1 MSDIYILMIVALAVL
16 AVADLIVGVSND
28 AVNFLNSAIG
38 SKAVSF
44 RTIMIV
50 ASLGIAAGAIFSSG
64 LMEVARKGIFVPGEF
79 YFDEI
84 MIIFMAVMITD
95 ILLLDFFNTLG
106 MPTSTTVSIVF
117 ELLGAAVCVALIK
130 ISADANLSV
139 ADLGDYINTK
149 KAGEIIA
156 GILLSV
162 VVAFSV
168 GALVQ
173 YISRLLLSFNFEK
186 KAKWVGALFGGVALT
201 AILYFIFIK
210 GIKGTN
216 YAKTIV
222 EILYEGGA
230 EGLLDWANTYFNA
243 SFETVKDLVDAKKDL
258 FKINPNTGTVALTL
272 RGFLETNV
280 PLIVSV
286 GFVILSLVSFTIIQ
300 VFKTNIYR
308 LIIVVGTFALALAFA
323 GNDLV
328 NFIGVP
334 IAALKAYEAWS
345 ASGELPHEFSMAV
358 LGGKAE
364 TPTLLLLAAGI
375 IMVLTLW
382 FSSKARN
389 VVKTSI
395 DLSRQGE
402 GDEKFRPNFLSR
414 GVVRSTV
421 FLSEIISSITP
432 QSFKKVSDKQFDQ
445 ESIEVNTFTAK
456 QEDLPAFDMVR
467 AAVNLMVAGVL
478 ISIATSM
485 KLPLSTTYVTF
496 MVAMGTSLAD
506 RAWGT
511 ESAVY
516 RVAGVLNVIGGWFFT
531 AISAFLAAA
540 TIAFLLHLHLPSML
554 AILLALAIFL
564 LVRNT
569 IKYRNKTRAERA
581 EDRLKKSESSS
592 IKGVIEES
600 ADNIKSFVNRG
611 NKIYGQTIDSLA
623 KYDLTALK
631 KSRKGIAKLETEVEE
646 LRDSIFYF
654 IKNLDESSVGAS
666 NFYISILGYLE
677 DITQSLEYIAK
688 VSHKHV
694 NNNHK
699 KLRFNQIKDLKEI
712 EDHLDDFYK
721 NIKSVFDNREFAT
734 LNDIIAEKQELFT
747 IVSDKINKQVARTRT
762 EESSPK
768 NTTLYFG
775 LLTET
780 KDLITATMNLL
791 ITYRDHQD

>member
-1 MSDIYILMIVALAVL
+1 MDDIYIWMIGALAVL
-16 AVADLIVGVSND
+16 AIADLIVGVSND

-38 SKAVSF
+38 SKAISF

-50 ASLGIAAGAIFSSG
+50 ASVGIAAGAIFSSG

-130 ISADANLSV
+130 ISADATLSV
-139 ADLGDYINTK
+139 VDIGNFINTK
-149 KAGEIIA
+149 KAGEIIL

-173 YISRLLLSFNFEK
+173 YLSRLLLSFKFEE

-216 YAKTIV
+216 YAKEIV
-222 EILYEGGA
+222 DIVTKDS
-230 EGLLDWANTYFNA
+230 GLAFLDWANLYFE
-243 SFETVKDLVDAKKDL
+243 SSYETLKDLAKAKKDL
-258 FKINPNTGTVALTL
+258 FEIDPEAGTIGMTL

-280 PLIVSV
+280 LPIMVS
-286 GFVILSLVSFTIIQ
+286 GFALLSLLSYIIM
-300 VFKTNIYR
+300 VFFKTNIYR
-308 LIIVVGTFALALAFA
+308 IIIIVGTFALALAFA

-334 IAALKAYEAWS
+334 IAAWEGYQKWS
-345 ASGELPHEFSMAV
+345 VSGAPAGEFLMTS
-358 LGGKAE
+358 LSGKAE
-364 TPTLLLLAAGI
+364 TPTLLLLGAGL

-382 FSSKARN
+382 FSAKARN

-395 DLSRQGE
+395 DLSRQGD
-402 GDEKFRPNFLSR
+402 GDERFNPNFLSR
-414 GVVRSTV
+414 GVVRGTV
-421 FLSEIISSITP
+421 LVSEYISAITP
-432 QSFKKVSDKQFDQ
+432 KAFKSFADKQFEEQ
-445 ESIEVNTFTAK
+445 APSVAVRK
-456 QEDLPAFDMVR
+456 EDLPAFDMVR
-467 AAVNLMVAGVL
+467 AAVNLMIAGVL

-531 AISAFLAAA
+531 AISAFMAAA
-540 TIAFLLHLHLPSML
+540 LIAFLINLHQPIMTGV
-554 AILLALAIFL
+554 LLLIAVFL

-569 IKYRNKTRAERA
+569 IKYRDQTRAVKA
-581 EDRLKKSESSS
+581 EDSLKKSESSS
-592 IKGVIEES
+592 IQGVIEES
-600 ADNIKSFVNRG
+600 ADNIKSFINRG
-611 NKIYGQTIDSLA
+611 NKIFASTVEGLV
-623 KYDLTALK
+623 KYDLTGLK

-654 IKNLDESSVGAS
+654 IKNLDDSSVGAS

-677 DITQSLEYIAK
+677 DITQSLDYVSK

-699 KLRFNQIKDLKEI
+699 RLRFNQIKDLKELGDQLNEFFSTIKDVFNQRDFDKLNKVI
-712 EDHLDDFYK
+712 E
-721 NIKSVFDNREFAT
+721 
-734 LNDIIAEKQELFT
+734 EKQELFT

-775 LLTET
+775 LLMEI
-780 KDLITATMNLL
+780 KDLVTATMNLL
-791 ITYRDHQD
+791 TTYRDHKE